1 MLPHP
6 DFPAGPYERTAGAIV
21 EAAVADPRFG
31 AQLQQGLAE
40 LEAVEFAELD
50 DHARLDYLD
59 AISGTAFFEA
69 LRSHS
74 IQIFYSDVEV
84 WELLGYQHPPQNQKD
99 RPERRFDELVSV
111 PQEWIERAA

>member
-6 DFPAGPYERTAGAIV
+6 AFPPGPYERTAVAIV

-50 DHARLDYLD
+50 DHARLSYLD
-59 AISGTAFFEA
+59 AISGTAFFAA
-69 LRSHS
+69 LRSQA
-74 IQIFYSDVEV
+74 IRAFYGDVEV
-84 WELLGYQHPPQNQKD
+84 WELLGYRHPPQFQKD
-99 RPERRFDELVSV
+99 RPERRFDELDAIL
-111 PQEWIERAA
+111 PEWIERAA